1 MESGLKVV
9 FAVVDLVTLGGA
21 VAATKLSEVGLK
33 EALKAFG
40 KTVAV
45 DFDAIKD
52 KNGNYVL
59 DADGNRIPSE
69 NSYDSIAKAMDAQ
82 YFNLENWDEL
92 SSQYSGEEIWKINEK
107 FLDIQTSSGREIYL
121 SHNPMDYVGDGSYYS
136 KEVQYLMDNGY
147 RFIKEG
153 EIWHAIR

>member
-1 MESGLKVV
+1 M
-9 FAVVDLVTLGGA
+9 LG
-21 VAATKLSEVGLK
+21 K
-33 EALKAFG
+33 
-40 KTVAV
+40 
-45 DFDAIKD
+45 FDAIKD
-52 KNGNYVL
+52 KNGNFVL

-69 NSYDSIAKAMDAQ
+69 SSYDSIAKAMDAQ
-82 YFNLENWDEL
+82 YFNLENWNEL

-153 EIWHAIR
+153 EVWHAIR

>member
-1 MESGLKVV
+1 MAASMATAKGLNGIEAGAKKLAKPKLGDVGT
-9 FAVVDLVTLGGA
+9 DGGA
-21 VAATKLSEVGLK
+21 VLNDADVGLAVEGGSK
-33 EALKAFG
+33 SILSYEDAEEIAF
-40 KTVAV
+40 
-45 DFDAIKD
+45 
-52 KNGNYVL
+52 
-59 DADGNRIPSE
+59 
-69 NSYDSIAKAMDAQ
+69 DSIAKAMDAQ
-82 YFNLENWDEL
+82 YFNLENWNEL

-153 EIWHAIR
+153 EVWHAIR